1 MTWNRNR
8 NLWEALFR
16 WHGVSGGKVSDAE
29 KAAQKQSAVEAT
41 QLQGM
46 MTTQFKEQQ
55 DLLNKVIVPQL
66 TQMATNPEGFGATAL
81 AAMQSQLI
89 NTVGS
94 QLSSQ
99 EKSLKSQ
106 FATSNLPGLP
116 SGVETAL
123 EANLGANAAG
133 TEATGL
139 QNISLANEQLKQ
151 QQREQGLSGLAGATS
166 LEGAAPQS
174 AGLALQGNQQN
185 FDQSYKMAQQ
195 GGGIFSKILSG
206 VIGAGL
212 SFATGGLSNLATGAG
227 SFLAGGGQALAGGG

>member
-8 NLWEALFR
+8 NLWETLFR

-29 KAAQKQSAVEAT
+29 KAAQKQSAAEAT

-55 DLLNKVIVPQL
+55 DLLNKVIIPQL
-66 TQMATNPEGFGATAL
+66 TQMATNPEGFGAKAL
-81 AAMQSQLI
+81 ATMQSQLI

-99 EKSLKSQ
+99 EKSLKTQ

-123 EANLGANAAG
+123 EANLNANAAG
-133 TEATGL
+133 TEATGI

-151 QQREQGLSGLAGATS
+151 QQREEGLSGLSQATT
-166 LEGAAPQS
+166 LEGATPQS
-174 AGLALQGNQQN
+174 AGLAVQSNQNN

-212 SFATGGLSNLATGAG
+212 NFATGGLSSIAQGG